1 MISLEDL
8 KHYNTGFEL
17 GDIFG
22 KGRMKELI
30 FDMKEKICFDKGE
43 IEKWQQIAAEEAE
56 LIAKLYNKI
65 ESQSYE
71 QQLREENAD
80 LQRQLARALETQKSL
95 EEYATSL
102 KSQLDEAQYSDTEVY
117 RILNA
122 MRTKK
127 PAEWLKE
134 EVS

>member
-117 RILNA
+117 
-122 MRTKK
+122 
-127 PAEWLKE
+127 
-134 EVS
+134 